1 MIDMKKALIALSMGL
16 LMAGMLA
23 ACSGSDDITEVPD
36 VPENSENPQNGGGKD
51 PQKTGDDPAER
62 DSFVVDML
70 PRAAKIDLNSDQL
83 DLIKKNND
91 FSFNLF
97 RTINALDKEKK
108 SNFLSPISV
117 TYLLSMLN
125 DGAAGET
132 SKEIMTMLGFGD
144 SDVQS
149 INELCKAMIEGA
161 PKVDPNVSVDISNY
175 IAANSHLNVQLE
187 DLFKKDMETYYQAEA
202 ASLDFSSPD
211 ALKTINGWCNQK
223 TDGKIE
229 KILDKLDANA
239 LLVLMNA
246 INFKATWVSK
256 FDEKNTKTETFT
268 KDDGKTVELP
278 MMHQEALIRYGSNDT
293 YSRILLPYGGTN
305 PRWYIH
311 ILLPNDGKT
320 IEDVLNT
327 LNEKDWREN
336 WWSTSIYQMDIKI
349 PRFKTIAENNL
360 ISSITK
366 LGAPSIFDPNKAD
379 FSKMC
384 SNFKE
389 LYVSTLLQK
398 AAIDVNE
405 KGTEAVAVTVA
416 GLSASSA
423 GIDPDRMKG
432 YFYCD
437 TPFVYLIEETSSG
450 AIFFIGTFR
459 GE

>member
-1 MIDMKKALIALSMGL
+1 MINMKKALIALSMGL
-16 LMAGMLA
+16 LMAGMLV
-23 ACSGSDDITEVPD
+23 ACSGSDDITV

-51 PQKTGDDPAER
+51 PQKTGDDPNEK

-70 PRAAKIDLNSDQL
+70 PRAVKIDLNSDQL
-83 DLIKKNND
+83 ELIKKNND

-132 SKEIMTMLGFGD
+132 SKEIMAMLGFGD
-144 SDVQS
+144 SDAQS

-175 IAANSHLNVQLE
+175 IAANSHMNVKLE
-187 DLFKKDMETYYQAEA
+187 DLFKKDMDTYYQAET

-211 ALKTINGWCNQK
+211 ALKTINSWCNQK

-229 KILDKLDANA
+229 KILDQLDANA

-293 YSRILLPYGGTN
+293 YSRILMPYGGTN

-311 ILLPNDGKT
+311 ILLPN
-320 IEDVLNT
+320 
-327 LNEKDWREN
+327 
-336 WWSTSIYQMDIKI
+336 
-349 PRFKTIAENNL
+349 
-360 ISSITK
+360 ISCS
-366 LGAPSIFDPNKAD
+366 P
-379 FSKMC
+379 KMARRLRTC
-384 SNFKE
+384 
-389 LYVSTLLQK
+389 
-398 AAIDVNE
+398 
-405 KGTEAVAVTVA
+405 
-416 GLSASSA
+416 
-423 GIDPDRMKG
+423 
-432 YFYCD
+432 
-437 TPFVYLIEETSSG
+437 
-450 AIFFIGTFR
+450 
-459 GE
+459 